1 MGGYS
6 KVNNTKK
13 LVMAITLASTLIGSV
28 SAAESLKDIK
38 IEIDGKNVISD
49 VAPFINNERTLV
61 PIRVIS
67 ENLGYNVNWDNQTR
81 KVTVKNSD
89 KTIEL
94 FIGKKNVSVNGK
106 DNSIDVAPMIK
117 NERTFVPLRFIS
129 ESFDNDVNWDKDTRT
144 VKINKKEKTASSI
157 SNKSNS
163 IINDINNVSKS
174 YNASERY
181 IDYSEHNRK
190 VVEDYYNRQKD
201 NSYNY
206 KPSYIPETV
215 QPPKQNTYISDNDI
229 LKNIHDNVK
238 IHSQLIQAQTV
249 SGLDFVGTLKNNT
262 DYTIKEICVE
272 LLLDNGKVLF
282 YNTNGSIAP
291 YGNGTLSVLNNVNL
305 IGTTKE
311 SINRMQLVSV
321 EVSLI
326 LPSGEERMVYT
337 QNNDVVYDFIYSY

>member
-1 MGGYS
+1 M
-6 KVNNTKK
+6 NKK
-13 LVMAITLASTLIGSV
+13 QKISSALILSLCLINGV

-38 IEIDGKNVISD
+38 IEINGKNVVSD
-49 VAPFINNERTLV
+49 VAPFIDNDRTLV

-67 ENLGYNVNWDNQTR
+67 ENLGYSVNWDNQTR
-81 KVTVKNSD
+81 KVTVKNND
-89 KTIEL
+89 KSIEL
-94 FIGKKNVSVNGK
+94 TIGKKEVNINGTN
-106 DNSIDVAPMIK
+106 NSIDVAPMIK

-129 ESFDNDVNWDKDTRT
+129 ESFDNDVNWDNNTRT
-144 VKINKKEKTASSI
+144 VRINKKENITSNI

-163 IINDINNVSKS
+163 IIDTTNNTPQNSNSKKQ
-174 YNASERY
+174 Y

-206 KPSYIPETV
+206 QPSYIPETV

-238 IHSQLIQAQTV
+238 INSQLIQAQTV

-272 LLLDNGKVLF
+272 ILLDNGKVLF
-282 YNTNGSIAP
+282 YNTNGSISP

-305 IGTTKE
+305 IGTTNE
-311 SINRMQLVSV
+311 SINRMRLMSV
-321 EVSLI
+321 EVNLV
-326 LPSGEERMVYT
+326 LPSGEERTVYT
-337 QNNDVVYDFIYSY
+337 QNDDVVYNFIYSY

>member
-1 MGGYS
+1 M
-6 KVNNTKK
+6 NKK
-13 LVMAITLASTLIGSV
+13 QKISSALILSLCLINGV
-28 SAAESLKDIK
+28 SAVESLKDIK
-38 IEIDGKNVISD
+38 IEINGKNIVSD
-49 VAPFINNERTLV
+49 VAPFIDNDRTLV

-67 ENLGYNVNWDNQTR
+67 ENLGYSVNWDNQTR
-81 KVTVKNSD
+81 KVTVKNND
-89 KTIEL
+89 KSIEL
-94 FIGKKNVSVNGK
+94 TIGKKEVNINGTN
-106 DNSIDVAPMIK
+106 NSIDVAPMIK

-129 ESFDNDVNWDKDTRT
+129 ESFDNDVNWDNNTRT
-144 VKINKKEKTASSI
+144 VRINKKENITSNI

-163 IINDINNVSKS
+163 IIDTTNNTPQNSNSKKQ
-174 YNASERY
+174 Y

-206 KPSYIPETV
+206 QPSYIPETV

-238 IHSQLIQAQTV
+238 INSQLVQAQTV

-272 LLLDNGKVLF
+272 ILLDNGKVLF
-282 YNTNGSIAP
+282 YNTNGSISP

-305 IGTTKE
+305 IGTTNE
-311 SINRMQLVSV
+311 SINRMRLMSV
-321 EVSLI
+321 EVNLV
-326 LPSGEERMVYT
+326 LPSGEERTVYT
-337 QNNDVVYDFIYSY
+337 QNDDVVYNFIYSY

>member
-1 MGGYS
+1 MNKRQKIS
-6 KVNNTKK
+6 S
-13 LVMAITLASTLIGSV
+13 ALILSLCLINGV
-28 SAAESLKDIK
+28 SAAESLRDIK
-38 IEIDGKNVISD
+38 IEINGKSVVSD
-49 VAPFINNERTLV
+49 VAPFINNDRTLV

-67 ENLGYNVNWDNQTR
+67 EKLGYSVNWDNQTR
-81 KVTVKNSD
+81 KVTVKNND
-89 KTIEL
+89 KSIEL
-94 FIGKKNVSVNGK
+94 TIGKKEVNINGTHS
-106 DNSIDVAPMIK
+106 SIDVAPMIK

-144 VKINKKEKTASSI
+144 VKINKKEKVSSSI
-157 SNKSNS
+157 LNKSNS
-163 IINDINNVSKS
+163 IIDDTNNIPKSSNSK
-174 YNASERY
+174 EQY

-206 KPSYIPETV
+206 QPSYVPETV

-238 IHSQLIQAQTV
+238 INSQLIQAQTV

-272 LLLDNGKVLF
+272 ILLDNGKVLF
-282 YNTNGSIAP
+282 YNTNGSISP

-305 IGTTKE
+305 IGTTEE
-311 SINRMQLVSV
+311 SINRMQLMSV
-321 EVSLI
+321 EISLI
-326 LPSGEERMVYT
+326 LPSGEERTVYT
-337 QNNDVVYDFIYSY
+337 QNDDVVYDFIYSY

>member
-1 MGGYS
+1 M
-6 KVNNTKK
+6 NKK
-13 LVMAITLASTLIGSV
+13 QKISSALILSLCLINGV

-38 IEIDGKNVISD
+38 IEINGKNVVSD
-49 VAPFINNERTLV
+49 VAPFIDNDRTLV

-67 ENLGYNVNWDNQTR
+67 ENLGYSVNWDNQTR
-81 KVTVKNSD
+81 KVTVKNND
-89 KTIEL
+89 KSIEL
-94 FIGKKNVSVNGK
+94 TIGKKEVNINGTN
-106 DNSIDVAPMIK
+106 NSIDVAPMIK

-129 ESFDNDVNWDKDTRT
+129 ESFDNDVNWDNNTRT
-144 VKINKKEKTASSI
+144 VRINKKENITSNI
-157 SNKSNS
+157 SNKTNS
-163 IINDINNVSKS
+163 IIDDTNNIPQNSNSKKQ
-174 YNASERY
+174 Y

-206 KPSYIPETV
+206 QPSYIPETV

-238 IHSQLIQAQTV
+238 INSQLIQAQTV

-272 LLLDNGKVLF
+272 ILLDNGKVLF
-282 YNTNGSIAP
+282 YNTNGSISP

-305 IGTTKE
+305 IGTTNE
-311 SINRMQLVSV
+311 SINRMRLMSV
-321 EVSLI
+321 EVNLV
-326 LPSGEERMVYT
+326 LPSGEERTVYT
-337 QNNDVVYDFIYSY
+337 QNDDVVYNFIYSY

>member
-1 MGGYS
+1 M
-6 KVNNTKK
+6 NKK
-13 LVMAITLASTLIGSV
+13 QKISSALILSLCLINGV

-38 IEIDGKNVISD
+38 IEINGKNVVSD
-49 VAPFINNERTLV
+49 VAPFIDNDRTLV

-67 ENLGYNVNWDNQTR
+67 ENLGYSVNWDNQTR
-81 KVTVKNSD
+81 KVTVKNND
-89 KTIEL
+89 KSIEL
-94 FIGKKNVSVNGK
+94 TIGKKEVNINGTN
-106 DNSIDVAPMIK
+106 NSIDVAPMIK

-129 ESFDNDVNWDKDTRT
+129 ESFDNDVNWDNNTRT
-144 VKINKKEKTASSI
+144 VKINKKENITSNI
-157 SNKSNS
+157 SNKTNS
-163 IINDINNVSKS
+163 IIDDTNNIPQNSNSKKQ
-174 YNASERY
+174 Y

-206 KPSYIPETV
+206 QPSYIPETV

-238 IHSQLIQAQTV
+238 INSQLIQAQTV

-272 LLLDNGKVLF
+272 ILLDNGKVLF
-282 YNTNGSIAP
+282 YNTNGSISP

-305 IGTTKE
+305 IGTTNE
-311 SINRMQLVSV
+311 SINRMRLMSV
-321 EVSLI
+321 EVNLV
-326 LPSGEERMVYT
+326 LPSGEERTVYT
-337 QNNDVVYDFIYSY
+337 QNDDVVYNFIYSY

>member
-1 MGGYS
+1 M
-6 KVNNTKK
+6 NKK
-13 LVMAITLASTLIGSV
+13 QKISSFLILSLCLINGV
-28 SAAESLKDIK
+28 SAAESLRDIK
-38 IEIDGKNVISD
+38 IEINGKSVVSD
-49 VAPFINNERTLV
+49 VAPFINNDRTLV

-67 ENLGYNVNWDNQTR
+67 EKLGYSVNWDNQTR
-81 KVTVKNSD
+81 KVTVKNND
-89 KTIEL
+89 KSIEL
-94 FIGKKNVSVNGK
+94 TIGKKEVNINGTHS
-106 DNSIDVAPMIK
+106 SIDVAPMIK

-144 VKINKKEKTASSI
+144 VKINKKEKVSSSI
-157 SNKSNS
+157 LNKSNS
-163 IINDINNVSKS
+163 IIDDTNNIPKSSNSK
-174 YNASERY
+174 EQY

-206 KPSYIPETV
+206 QPSYVPETV

-238 IHSQLIQAQTV
+238 INSQLIQAQTV

-272 LLLDNGKVLF
+272 ILLDNGKVLF
-282 YNTNGSIAP
+282 YNTNGSISP

-305 IGTTKE
+305 IGTTEE
-311 SINRMQLVSV
+311 SINRMQLMSV
-321 EVSLI
+321 EISLI
-326 LPSGEERMVYT
+326 LPSGEERTVYT
-337 QNNDVVYDFIYSY
+337 QNDDVVYDFIYSY

>member
-1 MGGYS
+1 MN
-6 KVNNTKK
+6 KLKK
-13 LVMAITLASTLIGSV
+13 ISSAIILSFALVSNV
-28 SAAESLKDIK
+28 SAAKNTNDIK

-67 ENLGYNVNWDNQTR
+67 ENLGYNVNWDNNSR
-81 KVTVKNSD
+81 KVTVKNSN

-94 FIGKKNVSVNGK
+94 FIGKKNVSVNGV

-117 NERTFVPLRFIS
+117 NDRTFVPLRFIS
-129 ESFDNDVNWDKDTRT
+129 ESFDNDVKWDNNTRT
-144 VKINKKEKTASSI
+144 VRINKKEKIASPI

-163 IINDINNVSKS
+163 IIYDANNVSKS
-174 YNASERY
+174 SNSKKQY
-181 IDYSEHNRK
+181 IDYSEQNRK
-190 VVEDYYNRQKD
+190 VVEDYYNRQKH
-201 NSYNY
+201 NNY
-206 KPSYIPETV
+206 DYQPSYIPEKV
-215 QPPKQNTYISDNDI
+215 QAPKQNTYISDNDI
-229 LKNIHDNVK
+229 LQNIHDNVK
-238 IHSQLIQAQTV
+238 INSQLIQAQTV

-282 YNTNGSIAP
+282 YNTNGSVAP

-311 SINRMQLVSV
+311 SINHMQLMSV

-337 QNNDVVYDFIYSY
+337 QNDNVVYDLSLIHI